1 MINPQ
6 VKYYPTTLEAIH
18 LLVLY
23 LFLQSLVD
31 FPLALYDYHY
41 DTHWLDNMWIG
52 VSSNVLITAF
62 IFYFGYRKAQQPFT
76 VVFGLRLFNPLFL
89 VAAVV
94 LLPGLQYLVGLLN
107 LQVDKVLPAPPW
119 FWELFEKVI
128 NHRFG
133 FWGSVVKVAVIAPIV
148 EEALFRG
155 ILMNGLMRN
164 YKPWYAILLSGLL
177 FSLFHLNPWQMTY
190 TFFLG
195 LLLGWLMVLTRSLP
209 LCILVHALNNLM
221 VLLSLTL
228 EEKLS
233 EQALFSLPT
242 EKNILI
248 SLSAVLSGI
257 ILIVSIAAFRK
268 NKTTPPRTLHQ

>member
-6 VKYYPTTLEAIH
+6 EKYYPTTLEAIH

-23 LFLQSLVD
+23 LFLQALVD

-52 VSSNVLITAF
+52 VSSGVLITAF
-62 IFYFGYRKAQQPFT
+62 IFFFGYRKAQQPFR

-89 VAAVV
+89 VAAAV

-119 FWELFEKVI
+119 FWELFEKVL

-133 FWGSVVKVAVIAPIV
+133 FWGSLVKVAVIAPLV

-155 ILMNGLMRN
+155 IIMNGLMRN

-177 FSLFHLNPWQMTY
+177 FSFFHLNPWQMTY

-209 LCILVHALNNLM
+209 LCILVHAINNLL
-221 VLLSLTL
+221 VLLSITL
-228 EEKLS
+228 EQKLS
-233 EQALFSLPT
+233 EHALFSLPA

-248 SLSAVLSGI
+248 SVFLVLSGI
-257 ILIVSIAAFRK
+257 ILIVFVSTLNKMKRK
-268 NKTTPPRTLHQ
+268 IS